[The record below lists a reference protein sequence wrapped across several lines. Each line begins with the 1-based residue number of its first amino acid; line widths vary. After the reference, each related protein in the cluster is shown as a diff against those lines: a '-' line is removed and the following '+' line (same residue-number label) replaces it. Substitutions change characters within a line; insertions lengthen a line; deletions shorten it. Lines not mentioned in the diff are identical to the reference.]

1 MSWEALRWTAK
12 SPSELYHILGPHGID
27 ELIRQALAS
36 CWRDLPDDQRSYRRA
51 VEAARE
57 VHNRNIAVWRKIKQ
71 PTPEA
76 FFADLGH
83 TNADGHFRQAMV
95 LCWMMMP
102 RVGGRKVTDALKIV
116 TQVFERNLVAWAED
130 EATFTGKKAAKKK
143 PARAAA
149 KPTSAKKG
157 KKAPVKKKAKKR

>member
-12 SPSELYHILGPHGID
+12 SPSELYNVLGSHGVD
-27 ELIRQALAS
+27 ELIRQAVAA
-36 CWRDLPDDQRSYRRA
+36 CWRDLPDDQRSFKRA
-51 VEAARE
+51 VEVARE
-57 VHNRNIAVWRKIKQ
+57 VHGRNIAVWRRIKQ

-102 RVGGRKVTDALKIV
+102 RAGGRKVTDALKIV
-116 TQVFERNLVAWAED
+116 TQIFERNLNAWAED

-143 PARAAA
+143 PARSPS
-149 KPTSAKKG
+149 KPTTAKKP
-157 KKAPVKKKAKKR
+157 AVKKKPKRR

>member
-12 SPSELYHILGPHGID
+12 SPSEIYHILGPHGVD
-27 ELIRQALAS
+27 ELVRQALAS
-36 CWRDLPDDQRSYRRA
+36 CWRDLPDEQRSFKRA
-51 VEAARE
+51 VEVARD
-57 VHNRNIAVWRKIKQ
+57 VHARNITVWRRIKQ

-102 RVGGRKVTDALKIV
+102 RTGGRKVTDALKIV
-116 TQVFERNLVAWAED
+116 TQVFERNLAAWAED

-143 PARAAA
+143 PPR
-149 KPTSAKKG
+149 SALR
-157 KKAPVKKKAKKR
+157 VKKVKKPPTKKNKRR